1 LELIPGIGKTLTVEI
16 LDARERKPFES
27 FADIQARIGL
37 KEPAKQIAK
46 RVYEELTG
54 QTRINIFIRK

>member
-1 LELIPGIGKTLTVEI
+1 VEI

-27 FADIQARIGL
+27 FADVQARVKL

-46 RVYEELTG
+46 RVLEELTG
-54 QTRINIFIRK
+54 QARLNIFIRK